1 MIIVNDNWN
10 LIINDSLVFWLK
22 WSRKTLKKKKKIR
35 NGTKRNDMVRET
47 KRNGT
52 KKILNI
58 KKRNET
64 KRYHLGNETK
74 R

>member
-1 MIIVNDNWN
+1 
-10 LIINDSLVFWLK
+10 
-22 WSRKTLKKKKKIR
+22 
-35 NGTKRNDMVRET
+35 MVRET

-64 KRYHLGNETK
+64 KRYHLGNGTK
-74 R
+74 RNDQKNNVFQPLPQSIMLSLYFLLHINVQKVQ